1 MKNVLRTYNKIQKIA
16 TGQRDY
22 YTTGCLLD
30 HLYFKNYYKMIAL
43 DLSKQQAPAIDPKAI
58 NKLALRPQK
67 TCIYFVPALFGFCNS
82 LTSFCLI

>member
-1 MKNVLRTYNKIQKIA
+1 MENFLRTYNKIQKIA

-30 HLYFKNYYKMIAL
+30 YLYFKNYYKLIAL
-43 DLSKQQAPAIDPKAI
+43 DLSKQQAPDIDP

-67 TCIYFVPALFGFCNS
+67 TCIYFVWALFGFCI
-82 LTSFCLI
+82 L